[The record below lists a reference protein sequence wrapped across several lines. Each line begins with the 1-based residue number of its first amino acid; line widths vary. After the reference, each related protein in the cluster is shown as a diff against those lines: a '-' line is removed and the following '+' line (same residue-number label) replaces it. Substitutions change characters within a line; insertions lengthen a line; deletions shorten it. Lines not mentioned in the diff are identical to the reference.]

1 MQLRKLLI
9 SDQECRSN
17 LSWKHQY
24 QIDLHFILP
33 CSSVAARVIAILFYH
48 YFGTTLIMMIDSH
61 STCLSSQ
68 LQINI
73 GCSYHSALN
82 SYAAQEIGTWGFWCS
97 LRPLLHHTSS
107 AHHNHSASEQLSP
120 TNCNKLRGKVV
131 LVLVSFIVRNFVTTK
146 ANLPPT
152 IFPSIN

>member
-17 LSWKHQY
+17 SSWKHQY

-48 YFGTTLIMMIDSH
+48 YFGTTLITMIHSH

-73 GCSYHSALN
+73 GCSYRSALN
-82 SYAAQEIGTWGFWCS
+82 SYAARDLFTAPTIMKSG
-97 LRPLLHHTSS
+97 LHVKDV
-107 AHHNHSASEQLSP
+107 NLSD
-120 TNCNKLRGKVV
+120 KW
-131 LVLVSFIVRNFVTTK
+131 LVYPVSFDRIATVALNQ
-146 ANLPPT
+146 
-152 IFPSIN
+152 